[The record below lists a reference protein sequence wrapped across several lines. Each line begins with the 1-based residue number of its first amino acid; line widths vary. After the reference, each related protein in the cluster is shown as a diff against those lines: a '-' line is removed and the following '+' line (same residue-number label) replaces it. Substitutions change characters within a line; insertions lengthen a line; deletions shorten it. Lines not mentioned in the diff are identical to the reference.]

1 MRSVTHAKPI
11 FIKNILQ
18 FEYPKNYQ
26 YLIKYMEKL
35 NKEAMDK
42 VMIINVIIIA
52 LIMLNSGLYKTV
64 LYITLLTK

>member
-1 MRSVTHAKPI
+1 
-11 FIKNILQ
+11 
-18 FEYPKNYQ
+18 
-26 YLIKYMEKL
+26 
-35 NKEAMDK
+35 MDK